1 MTGEPMGEVACSY
14 WLPRRGHVPRR
25 MALDAAASVFMSVL
39 PIRPVTRETEA
50 ERSRGALGGD
60 GIWPRRPGLRRGKA
74 RREEQGRSGSAAES
88 FELRQPWPQ
97 LEVLWQ
103 RRGAALPCLASA
115 ATMTGL
121 L

>member
-25 MALDAAASVFMSVL
+25 MALDAAASVFLFFL

-60 GIWPRRPGLRRGKA
+60 EIWPWRRDLRRGEKSKGGAA
-74 RREEQGRSGSAAES
+74 RWQRASSFDNHGLSLRRSGGGGAWRSRA
-88 FELRQPWPQ
+88 WPR
-97 LEVLWQ
+97 L
-103 RRGAALPCLASA
+103 
-115 ATMTGL
+115 
-121 L
+121 